1 MLSKDTKYI
10 KLTVF
15 IISLTILSY
24 EIILTRIFS
33 ITQWHNLSSLII
45 SMAMLGFG
53 ASGSLILMLKKKID
67 KNLNSVSLILL
78 FVYPVSIIFCFIIS
92 SKIPFNPFEI
102 AINNEQI
109 FYFIAYFFL
118 AGLPFLFGASII
130 GIMLLKFE
138 TSKIYF
144 SNLIGAGT
152 GAFLIIFGL
161 HYFHPFDILIIIVL
175 LSFSATVIFSA
186 NFNKIYSCSVIL
198 LSLFFTAFFYFSFDL
213 FELKNISEYKS
224 LSRTLTLPNSKIIE
238 EKFSPLGLV
247 QVVQADGLRS
257 TPGLSLLSPYEVPV
271 QKAIFFD
278 GGSMSA
284 ITPYSGDDSQIK
296 YLDYLPSSL
305 AYHLLGSSKKND
317 VLIVGTGG
325 GEGLLKAK
333 LNKFKNITGVEIDKN
348 VISLMKNQFAQFS
361 GNIYNMPGIKIINEE
376 ARGYITKCDKKF
388 DLIEIS
394 MIDAYNSAAS
404 GSYALNETYLYT
416 RESIKEFL
424 LHLKDDGILSIS
436 RWIITPPKD
445 NLKILNICVD
455 ALKKTG
461 VREAAE
467 HIVFIRNIQAATLI
481 ISKSPLRTEE
491 IAKAK
496 EFCKTRLF
504 DLIYYNKIK
513 ESEINKYVKLKYP
526 VYYNFSK
533 ELLEKNNK
541 KYIIDAYDFNI
552 ESASDNKPYFYN
564 FFKLK
569 TLNYIFKN
577 GLKKVPVTEWGYL
590 LLIIILIPV
599 LIISFLFI
607 ILPLFFIGK
616 LEKAKRN
623 LNFNIISYFA
633 LIGLAYFFIEMPL
646 IQKLILFLSH
656 PAYSLS
662 VIISGLLIFSGIG
675 CYFSDKIFTPE
686 KRILYSTI
694 LISFFTILNLIFSN
708 YIFACFYTYSDP
720 IRIMVTLVLLL
731 PVGFFMGIPFPQG
744 IKKVKLINK
753 ELVPWVWGINGFFSV
768 ISIITAT
775 IFAIIFGFQVVFITA
790 TGFYL
795 LAGFISLKME

>member
-1 MLSKDTKYI
+1 MVSKETKYI
-10 KLTVF
+10 KLTIF

-53 ASGSLILMLKKKID
+53 ASGSLIIILKKKID
-67 KNLNSVSLILL
+67 KNLNLITLLLL
-78 FVYPVSIIFCFIIS
+78 FAYPVSIISGFIIF

-102 AINNEQI
+102 GINNAQI
-109 FYFIAYFFL
+109 FYLLLYFFL
-118 AGLPFLFGASII
+118 TGLPFLFGASVI

-152 GAFLIIFGL
+152 GAFLIIL
-161 HYFHPFDILIIIVL
+161 SLYYFHPFDILIIIVL
-175 LSFSATVIFSA
+175 LSFIATVIFST
-186 NFNKIYSCSVIL
+186 NFNKIHSCFVIL
-198 LSLFFTAFFYFSFDL
+198 LSLFFTTFFYLSFDL

-238 EKFSPLGLV
+238 EKFSPLGIV

-257 TPGLSLLSPYEVPV
+257 TAGLSLLSPYEVPV

-284 ITPYSGDDSQIK
+284 ITPYSGDDHKIK

-305 AYHLLGSSKKND
+305 PYHLINTSEKND
-317 VLIVGTGG
+317 VLIIGTGG
-325 GEGLLKAK
+325 GENLLKAK
-333 LNKFKNITGVEIDKN
+333 LNKFKNIIGVEIDKN

-361 GNIYNMPGIKIINEE
+361 GNIYNMPEIEIINEE
-376 ARGYITKCDKKF
+376 ARGYITKCNKNF
-388 DLIEIS
+388 DLIDIS

-404 GSYALNETYLYT
+404 GSYSLNETYLYT
-416 RESIKEFL
+416 QESIKEFL
-424 LHLKDDGILSIS
+424 LHLKNDGILSIS

-455 ALKKTG
+455 ALKQIG
-461 VREAAE
+461 VKDAAK
-467 HIVFIRNIQAATLI
+467 HIIFIRNIQAATLI
-481 ISKSPLRTEE
+481 ISKNPLRAEQ
-491 IAKAK
+491 IAKTK

-504 DLIYYNKIK
+504 DLIYYDKIK

-541 KYIIDAYDFNI
+541 KNIVDSYDFNI

-569 TLNYIFKN
+569 TLNYISKN

-590 LLIIILIPV
+590 LLILILIPV
-599 LIISFLFI
+599 VIISFLFI
-607 ILPLFFIGK
+607 LLPLFFIGK
-616 LEKAKRN
+616 LEKEKSN

-656 PAYSLS
+656 PTYSLS
-662 VIISGLLIFSGIG
+662 VIISGLLIFSGVG
-675 CYFSDKIFTPE
+675 CYFSDRIFKAE

-708 YIFACFYTYSDP
+708 YVFSCFYTYSDS
-720 IRIMVTLVLLL
+720 IRIMVTLVLLM
-731 PVGFFMGIPFPQG
+731 PIGFFMGIPFPQG

-753 ELVPWVWGINGFFSV
+753 GLVPWVWGINGFFSV
-768 ISIITAT
+768 ISVITAT
-775 IFAIIFGFQVVFITA
+775 IFAIIFGFQIVFIMA
-790 TGFYL
+790 IGLYL